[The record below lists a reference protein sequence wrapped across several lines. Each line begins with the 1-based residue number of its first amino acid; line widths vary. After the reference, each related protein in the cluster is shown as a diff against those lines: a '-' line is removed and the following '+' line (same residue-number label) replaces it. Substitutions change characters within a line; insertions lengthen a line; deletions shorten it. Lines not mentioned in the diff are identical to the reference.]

1 MDATRSTLTAAAEA
15 VRALHRPTDVAGT
28 LATLV
33 EVARLSLDD
42 VDHVSVSLAGR
53 DGSLETVAAT
63 DDLVRELDRVQHELG
78 EGPCL
83 HAALA
88 TETVVIHHARH
99 EQRWPAYLAVAVR
112 RGVRAQVG
120 LRLHVDDRTL
130 GALNLYSLHAD
141 VVGDASLELA
151 ELLAA
156 AAATALGGVRE
167 REHLRTAL
175 ESRERIGMAVG
186 VVMERFGLD
195 AERAFDYLAR
205 TSQHGNRKLR
215 DVAEA
220 VLAPEVGGI
229 TPERA

>member
-1 MDATRSTLTAAAEA
+1 MDASGSTLTAAAQA
-15 VRALHRPTDVAGT
+15 IRALYRPTDVAGT
-28 LATLV
+28 LAAIV

-63 DDLVRELDRVQHELG
+63 DDLVRDLDRLQHDLG

-83 HAALA
+83 HAALDA
-88 TETVVIHHARH
+88 ETVVIHHARH
-99 EQRWPAYLAVAVR
+99 EQRWPAYMAVAVR

-120 LRLHVDDRTL
+120 LRLHVDDRVL
-130 GALNLYSLHAD
+130 GALNLYSLAAD
-141 VVGDASLELA
+141 RIGDESLQLA

-220 VLAPEVGGI
+220 LLAPPSEA
-229 TPERA
+229 R

>member
-1 MDATRSTLTAAAEA
+1 MDATRSSLTAAAEA

-42 VDHVSVSLAGR
+42 VDQVSVSLAGR
-53 DGSLETVAAT
+53 DGSLATVAAT

-99 EQRWPAYLAVAVR
+99 EQRWPAYVAVAVR

-141 VVGDASLELA
+141 VIGDASLELA

-195 AERAFDYLAR
+195 ADRAFDYLVRA
-205 TSQHGNRKLR
+205 SQHGNRKLR

-220 VLAPEVGGI
+220 LLAPDVGSVSPGSG
-229 TPERA
+229 

>member
-1 MDATRSTLTAAAEA
+1 MDASRSSLAAARA
-15 VRALHRPTDVAGT
+15 IRALHRPTDLAAT

-63 DDLVRELDRVQHELG
+63 DDLVRDH
-78 EGPCL
+78 
-83 HAALA
+83 
-88 TETVVIHHARH
+88 
-99 EQRWPAYLAVAVR
+99 
-112 RGVRAQVG
+112 
-120 LRLHVDDRTL
+120 DRTL
-130 GALNLYSLHAD
+130 GALNLYALETD
-141 VVGDASLELA
+141 EIDGESLELA

-167 REHLRTAL
+167 RAHLHTAL

-195 AERAFDYLAR
+195 GERAFDYLVR

-220 VLAPEVGGI
+220 LLVPPQEARP
-229 TPERA
+229 